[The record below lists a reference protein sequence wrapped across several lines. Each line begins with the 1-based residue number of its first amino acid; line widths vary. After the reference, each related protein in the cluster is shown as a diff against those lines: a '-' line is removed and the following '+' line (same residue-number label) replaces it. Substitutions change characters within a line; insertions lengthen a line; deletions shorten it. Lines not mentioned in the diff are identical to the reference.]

1 MVSVFFKI
9 HIFFY
14 KKDVDISFFCILF
27 FFLIFNFTILY
38 WFCHISTWIGHRY
51 TRVPHPEPS
60 SLLPPRTIPLG
71 SPSAP
76 APSIQD
82 IIYKECIN
90 QQFILLVRLPV
101 NSRLLVKF
109 WMSQKLNR
117 VFQLHGELVTLTPML
132 FNHQLYLISVGPWRS
147 NTIFSRIKKMNWS
160 RLILELFTND
170 FLLKYTEGINTTS
183 FYL

>member
-1 MVSVFFKI
+1 M
-9 HIFFY
+9 
-14 KKDVDISFFCILF
+14 
-27 FFLIFNFTILY
+27 
-38 WFCHISTWIGHRY
+38 
-51 TRVPHPEPS
+51 
-60 SLLPPRTIPLG
+60 
-71 SPSAP
+71 
-76 APSIQD
+76 
-82 IIYKECIN
+82 
-90 QQFILLVRLPV
+90 LLVRLPV

-147 NTIFSRIKKMNWS
+147 NTIFFRIKKMKWS